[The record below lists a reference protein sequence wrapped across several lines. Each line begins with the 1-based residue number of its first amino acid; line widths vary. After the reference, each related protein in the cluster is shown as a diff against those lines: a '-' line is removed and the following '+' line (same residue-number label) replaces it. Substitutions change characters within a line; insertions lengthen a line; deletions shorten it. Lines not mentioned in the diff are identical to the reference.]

1 MLACLFHP
9 QRESRILLLHLNKL
23 CSLAAGHV
31 CLGLPP
37 VRAMRSWRDGNQG
50 FVRGSRR
57 VLGSCKQ
64 EKRPGRLQRE
74 KSGCPKKEEGKR
86 PCQGKKKNNTET
98 YYKGHVGK
106 RERGNWKKQHGRST
120 DPETEKDT
128 EGTNYAGPSAHL
140 AAHSGTALGCGHGT
154 MCPSTARSL
163 PNCSQ
168 GRTPPSLAQDLF
180 FELN

>member
-1 MLACLFHP
+1 MALV
-9 QRESRILLLHLNKL
+9 SRKKGQ
-23 CSLAAGHV
+23 AG
-31 CLGLPP
+31 CKE
-37 VRAMRSWRDGNQG
+37 
-50 FVRGSRR
+50 RR
-57 VLGSCKQ
+57 VDVQRRRK
-64 EKRPGRLQRE
+64 GRDHAR
-74 KSGCPKKEEGKR
+74 
-86 PCQGKKKNNTET
+86 GKKKKSTET

-106 RERGNWKKQHGRST
+106 RQRGNQKKQCGRST

-140 AAHSGTALGCGHGT
+140 AAHSGTGLGFGHGT

-163 PNCSQ
+163 LNCSQ